1 MPHSRHSPSPAAAGS
16 YRTTYKESTM
26 NTVCDLTDKKCVP
39 CEGGVPTLSREEAV
53 NFLKE
58 VPDWQLADDAKSI
71 SRRFEFKGFYKC
83 MAFINAM
90 AWVANSENHHPDFS
104 AGYNYCDVTFTTHA
118 IDGLSEN
125 DFICA
130 AKLNALF

>member
-1 MPHSRHSPSPAAAGS
+1 MPTH
-16 YRTTYKESTM
+16 TCE
-26 NTVCDLTDKKCVP
+26 LTDKKCVP
-39 CEGGVPTLSREEAV
+39 CEGGVPKLTRDDAV
-53 NFLKE
+53 QLLAD
-58 VPDWQLADDAKSI
+58 VPGWELADDALSI

-90 AWVANSENHHPDFS
+90 AWVANSENHHPDFC
-104 AGYNYCDVTFTTHA
+104 AGYNFCEVTFTTHA

-130 AKLNALF
+130 AKLNALFD